1 MHIDPFAP
9 GDSPQHPAN
18 FGTMSPAEV
27 DPPAE
32 DPDVVRYREMLEEFG
47 TAEEQA
53 AALSLDSEEATELLP
68 SFEDLEARA
77 EDGAVY
83 TLRLS
88 LFGTE
93 DEQARDD
100 WTFWQLHERFDFGSA
115 PAASAPKAEWLAY
128 AERVAKVR
136 GEEIPR
142 DEAGEPGTIAQLK
155 EYTSHAFDLDD
166 DQAE

>member
-18 FGTMSPAEV
+18 FGAMTPAAVE
-27 DPPAE
+27 PPTE
-32 DPDVVRYREMLEEFG
+32 DPDVARYRALLEEFG

-53 AALSLDSEEATELLP
+53 ASLALDADTDDLP
-68 SFEDLEARA
+68 SFEELEARA

-83 TLRLS
+83 VLRLN

-93 DEQARDD
+93 DERSRDD

-128 AERVAKVR
+128 AERVAQVR
-136 GEEIPR
+136 GEQIPR

-155 EYTSHAFDLDD
+155 EYTSHAFDLGD
-166 DQAE
+166 EETV